1 MWGAR
6 WQARPLRPKRAS
18 WGQQA
23 PLPSFPRI
31 LLLQGGPGVA
41 LPSCLA
47 PHTDGQVGVSLA
59 WVSLSVAGCDA
70 LGCPCLA
77 AHLSSARWASELS
90 LPPGQVPGS
99 LVNSSPPQGQVAVW
113 TEQGYEARIWLHR
126 SPAGGSHSLSEHL
139 NSCLQY
145 GDGGWASKALWG
157 PDEVPPPRGLTLW
170 SPSMTT

>member
-1 MWGAR
+1 M
-6 WQARPLRPKRAS
+6 
-18 WGQQA
+18 
-23 PLPSFPRI
+23 
-31 LLLQGGPGVA
+31 A

-113 TEQGYEARIWLHR
+113 TEQGYEGEDLA
-126 SPAGGSHSLSEHL
+126 PP
-139 NSCLQY
+139 QP
-145 GDGGWASKALWG
+145 GW
-157 PDEVPPPRGLTLW
+157 GLTLTFRASELLSAIW
-170 SPSMTT
+170 GWRLGQQGIVGP